1 MVAMRNVKYLAI
13 LLFSSAVLAGCGG
26 SNTTTSDDPVPAL
39 LKDPAA
45 VQRGKDLFLG
55 TCSAYCHKTTNV
67 ASEAPFLFDCD
78 WLHGGSSK
86 EIFHTITNG
95 VKGTRMVSFHDAFSD
110 QDRWAI
116 VAYLKSA
123 SQCPAGPANN

>member
-1 MVAMRNVKYLAI
+1 MNMGRSVFGRAWLAAAVA
-13 LLFSSAVLAGCGG
+13 FSLAGCGG
-26 SNTTTSDDPVPAL
+26 SAPSADDPVAAL
-39 LKDPAA
+39 LKEPAS

-78 WLHGGSSK
+78 WLHGGSGK
-86 EIFHTITNG
+86 EIFATITHG
-95 VKGTRMVSFHDAFSD
+95 VPNTRMVSFKEAFSD
-110 QDRWAI
+110 KDIWMI

-123 SQCPAGPANN
+123 SLCSDGGGSK